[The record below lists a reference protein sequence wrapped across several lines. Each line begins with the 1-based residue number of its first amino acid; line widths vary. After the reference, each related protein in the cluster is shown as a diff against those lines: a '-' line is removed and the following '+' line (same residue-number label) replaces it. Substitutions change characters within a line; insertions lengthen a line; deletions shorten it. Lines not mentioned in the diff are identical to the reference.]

1 MAIAC
6 MGETFLETLNFSIDE
21 GDNAVFEIQVKL
33 LRICCLGVRKV
44 FRAYLFC
51 NVVEK
56 FTSVF
61 FVDNPVGL
69 MEVTHGTLAWPPV
82 EYCESLV
89 PKQNKIK
96 GILDKSI
103 LFFIIFQ

>member
-6 MGETFLETLNFSIDE
+6 MDETFLETLDFSIDE
-21 GDNAVFEIQVKL
+21 GGNTVFEIQVKP
-33 LRICCLGVRKV
+33 LRIYFLGDRKV
-44 FRAYLFC
+44 FRAHPFC

-61 FVDNPVGL
+61 FVDSPVGL
-69 MEVTHGTLAWPPV
+69 VEVTHGILAWPPV

-89 PKQNKIK
+89 PKQQKIK
-96 GILDKSI
+96 GATD
-103 LFFIIFQ
+103 

>member
-21 GDNAVFEIQVKL
+21 GDNAVFETQVKP
-33 LRICCLGVRKV
+33 LRICCLEARKI
-44 FRAYLFC
+44 FRAHLFC
-51 NVVEK
+51 NAIEK

-82 EYCESLV
+82 E
-89 PKQNKIK
+89 
-96 GILDKSI
+96 
-103 LFFIIFQ
+103 

>member
-1 MAIAC
+1 MAITC

-21 GDNAVFEIQVKL
+21 GDNAVLEIQVKS
-33 LRICCLGVRKV
+33 LRVCCLEVRKV
-44 FRAYLFC
+44 FRAHLFC
-51 NVVEK
+51 NMVEK

-89 PKQNKIK
+89 PKQHKIK
-96 GILDKSI
+96 GIVDQNI

>member
-6 MGETFLETLNFSIDE
+6 MAETFLETLNFSIDE
-21 GDNAVFEIQVKL
+21 GNNAVFEIQVKSL
-33 LRICCLGVRKV
+33 LVCCLEVRKV
-44 FRAYLFC
+44 FRAHMFC

-82 EYCESLV
+82 E
-89 PKQNKIK
+89 
-96 GILDKSI
+96 
-103 LFFIIFQ
+103 